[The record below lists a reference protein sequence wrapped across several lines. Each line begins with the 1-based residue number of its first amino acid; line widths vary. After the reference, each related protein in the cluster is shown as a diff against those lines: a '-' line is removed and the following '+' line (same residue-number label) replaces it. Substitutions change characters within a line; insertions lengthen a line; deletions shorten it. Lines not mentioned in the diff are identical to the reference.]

1 MHLQLWEVP
10 HDIRVGV
17 SAAIKDR
24 KFVLAE
30 GIASAAADVSGLNR
44 ELWRDCAGVLVA
56 HFATA
61 IRSGELEA
69 HGSMVRALERYTT
82 SLPTRQIVRAIHAAE
97 CILLET
103 LSLDRSLG
111 SGSKKWPLVA
121 HAIRSAAFEIAAT
134 YAGRDDRPPKGSP
147 PPTLLPPD
155 VFRIALGQE
164 VARAHRHEHGLSV
177 LLFDVD
183 TTTAASID
191 GADDHLT
198 GRVGALARR
207 FFRSHDWI
215 ARHGDCSI
223 AALLPQT
230 PLDDAAELGIG
241 FCDMVGQRLV
251 LADFQTGAETRAT
264 ISAAVAGA
272 DSVQENCDP
281 EFIMAALESAVIRA
295 RLDGGNRFERV
306 VLEEIWRSGKG
317 GTVNCEL

>member
-10 HDIRVGV
+10 HDIRVEV
-17 SAAIKDR
+17 SAAIKER

-44 ELWRDCAGVLVA
+44 ELWRDCAALLVV
-56 HFATA
+56 HFMTA
-61 IRSGELEA
+61 IRSGELDA
-69 HGSMVRALERYTT
+69 HGSSVRALERFAA

-103 LSLDRSLG
+103 LSLDRGIG

-134 YAGRDDRPPKGSP
+134 YAGRDDRPARGTPAP
-147 PPTLLPPD
+147 LLLPAQ

-164 VARAHRHEHGLSV
+164 VARAHRHQHGLSV

-183 TTTAASID
+183 TSSTID
-191 GADDHLT
+191 DELVDEQLT

-207 FFRSHDWI
+207 YFRAHDWV

-223 AALLPQT
+223 AALLPET
-230 PLDDAAELGIG
+230 PVEHAAELGIN
-241 FCDMVGQRLV
+241 FCEMVGQRLV

-272 DSVQENCDP
+272 ATVAEDCDP
-281 EFIMAALESAVIRA
+281 EFILTALESAVLRA
-295 RLDGGNRFERV
+295 RIDGGNRLERV
-306 VLEEIWRSGKG
+306 ELEDVWRSGKG
-317 GTVNCEL
+317 GTLNCEI

>member
-17 SAAIKDR
+17 SAAIKER

-30 GIASAAADVSGLNR
+30 GIASAAADVSGLGR
-44 ELWRDCAGVLVA
+44 ELWRDCAAVLVA
-56 HFATA
+56 HFMTA
-61 IRSGELEA
+61 IRTGELDA
-69 HGSMVRALERYTT
+69 HGSTVRALERFAA

-103 LSLDRSLG
+103 LSLDRGVGAG
-111 SGSKKWPLVA
+111 SRKWPLVA

-134 YAGRDDRPPKGSP
+134 YAGRDDRPARNAQLPV
-147 PPTLLPPD
+147 LLPSHI
-155 VFRIALGQE
+155 FRIALGQE

-183 TTTAASID
+183 TPAAVD
-191 GADDHLT
+191 DDRADDQLT

-230 PLDDAAELGIG
+230 PLDHAAELGLN
-241 FCDMVGQRLV
+241 FCDMLGQRLV

-272 DSVQENCDP
+272 DSVEADYDA
-281 EFIMAALESAVIRA
+281 EFILAALESAVIRA
-295 RLDGGNRFERV
+295 RLDGGNRLERIALDEV
-306 VLEEIWRSGKG
+306 WRSGRG
-317 GTVNCEL
+317 GAVNCEA

>member
-10 HDIRVGV
+10 HDIRAGV
-17 SAAIKDR
+17 SSAIKDR

-44 ELWRDCAGVLVA
+44 ELWRDCAGVLVG
-56 HFATA
+56 HFSAV
-61 IRSGELEA
+61 IRSGEVDG
-69 HGSMVRALERYTT
+69 HGSMVRALERFTA

-103 LSLDRSLG
+103 LSLDRLLG
-111 SGSKKWPLVA
+111 AGSRKWPLVA

-134 YAGRDDRPPKGSP
+134 YAGRDDRPAKGTP
-147 PPTLLPPD
+147 APALLPPD

-164 VARAHRHEHGLSV
+164 VARASRHDHGLSV

-183 TTTAASID
+183 TNTAASID

-207 FFRSHDWI
+207 FFRPHDWI
-215 ARHGDCSI
+215 ARHGDFSI

-230 PLDDAAELGIG
+230 PVDDAAELGMG
-241 FCDMVGQRLV
+241 FCDLVSQRLV

-272 DSVQENCDP
+272 DAVQDDCDP

-306 VLEEIWRSGKG
+306 LLEEVWRSTKS
-317 GTVNCEL
+317 GTVKCEW